1 MIRRTDCR
9 QASRA
14 SLLCAWLLGGLAPGA
29 AQAMDAEGNYAV
41 WGVGQASCHQY
52 SKAYAAGKVDE
63 FKSYLAGYLTAYNA
77 MAKDVYQA
85 TGPRS
90 TQDNL
95 AELGKLCA
103 GNPMDSYERAIQ
115 ALIAKGTTEQR
126 DTNADAAW
134 GRAKPAR

>member
-1 MIRRTDCR
+1 MNPRTDHR
-9 QASRA
+9 HAPRA
-14 SLLCAWLLGGLAPGA
+14 RRLCAWLLGGLAPVA
-29 AQAMDAEGNYAV
+29 AQAIDAEGNYAV

-52 SKAYAAGKVDE
+52 AKAYAAGSFDE

-77 MAKDVYQA
+77 MTKDVDQA
-85 TGPRS
+85 TGQRS

-95 AELGKLCA
+95 AELDKLCA

-134 GRAKPAR
+134 GRATSAK